1 MGRGSGTRTGR
12 GGATPHTHHQGRDT
26 AVIIVT
32 RLNGAQFGVNPDLLQ
47 RVDSAPDTILTLID
61 GTKYIVRESM
71 AEVIARVNE
80 HRAQLLARAQEIQAA
95 PTPTVELVR
104 DTAAGG
110 APAPAE
116 DDGDEPLADPVPLRP
131 RSR

>member
-1 MGRGSGTRTGR
+1 
-12 GGATPHTHHQGRDT
+12 
-26 AVIIVT
+26 VIIVT

-80 HRAQLLARAQEIQAA
+80 HRAHLLARAQEIQAS
-95 PTPTVELVR
+95 PTPAVELVR
-104 DTAAGG
+104 DPGTAGPGTATD
-110 APAPAE
+110 E
-116 DDGDEPLADPVPLRP
+116 DDGDAPLADPVPLRP

>member
-1 MGRGSGTRTGR
+1 
-12 GGATPHTHHQGRDT
+12 
-26 AVIIVT
+26 VIIVT

-80 HRAQLLARAQEIQAA
+80 HRAHLLARAQEIQAS
-95 PTPTVELVR
+95 PTPAVELVR
-104 DTAAGG
+104 DVADGDSGSATD
-110 APAPAE
+110 E
-116 DDGDEPLADPVPLRP
+116 DDGDEPLAAPVPLRP

>member
-1 MGRGSGTRTGR
+1 M
-12 GGATPHTHHQGRDT
+12 
-26 AVIIVT
+26 IIVT

-71 AEVIARVNE
+71 TEVIARVNE
-80 HRAQLLARAQEIQAA
+80 HRAHLLARAQEIQAA
-95 PTPTVELVR
+95 PHPAVELVR
-104 DTAAGG
+104 DTG
-110 APAPAE
+110 P
-116 DDGDEPLADPVPLRP
+116 GDERSDDDAPLADTVPLRP

>member
-1 MGRGSGTRTGR
+1 MVRGERHTDGPLRR
-12 GGATPHTHHQGRDT
+12 TPHTHHQGRDT

-95 PTPTVELVR
+95 PTPAVELVR
-104 DTAAGG
+104 DASGAADDDG
-110 APAPAE
+110 AG
-116 DDGDEPLADPVPLRP
+116 DDGDGPLADPVPLRP